1 MSAANQILNAD
12 QLFFINGQK
21 LSGVSSLS
29 LGYTNPLENS
39 PVLGNAGFGFAMN
52 GPVEGVV
59 EFSRSLVYQDPIL
72 NFTGDSSFSG
82 NFSYG
87 NRAYSFESGYLTNY
101 SVSCG
106 VGDVPQVNARVSV
119 WCGLTSG
126 QSVSSEQVDDGL
138 FIPSPKSI
146 SISGMDFDSNRV
158 RSFNYSI
165 DISRQPIYSLEGG
178 KKAQAVNFI
187 SPINFSASVE
197 MEIGA
202 SDMRNS
208 YAYTESFSSDA
219 VNITIKD
226 RSLSTAISDFSVPNA
241 QLVGETIQTSADG
254 QPVKSLSFGGFLA

>member
-1 MSAANQILNAD
+1 VSAANQILNAD

-59 EFSRSLVYQDPIL
+59 EFSRSLVYQDPLL

-87 NRAYSFESGYLTNY
+87 NRAYSFESGYLTSY

-126 QSVSSEQVDDGL
+126 QSVASAQVDDGL

-146 SISGMDFDSNRV
+146 SITGMDFASNRV
-158 RSFNYSI
+158 RSFNYSL

-178 KKAQAVNFI
+178 RKAEIVNFI
-187 SPINFSASVE
+187 SPINVSASVE

-208 YAYTESFSSDA
+208 YAYAESFAVDA
-219 VNITIKD
+219 VSIIIKD
-226 RSLSTAISDFSVPNA
+226 RSLANTVASFSIPNA
-241 QLVGETIQTSADG
+241 QLLGESIQTSADG
-254 QPVKSLSFGGFLA
+254 QPVKNLNFGGFIA

>member
-39 PVLGNAGFGFAMN
+39 PVLGDSSFGFLMN
-52 GPVEGVV
+52 GPIEGVV
-59 EFSRSLVYQDPIL
+59 EFSRALIYSDPLL

-87 NRAYSFESGYLTNY
+87 GRAYSFESGYLTNY

-126 QSVSSEQVDDGL
+126 NSVPSSQVDDGL

-146 SISGMDFDSNRV
+146 SVSGMDFSSNRV
-158 RSFNYSI
+158 RSCNYSI

-178 KKAQAVNFI
+178 RKAVSVNFI
-187 SPINFSASVE
+187 GPLNISASVE
-197 MEIGA
+197 MEISA
-202 SDMRNS
+202 SDMRDS
-208 YAYTESFSSDA
+208 YAYTENFSSDN
-219 VNITIKD
+219 VSIVIKD
-226 RSLSTAISDFSVPNA
+226 RSLTNTVASFSVPNA
-241 QLVGETIQTSADG
+241 QLLGETIQTSADG
-254 QPVKSLSFGGFLA
+254 QPVKSLTFGGFLG